1 MPRFFFT
8 SQSDTTAY
16 ITGEDAGHISRVL
29 RLNPGAT
36 LELCDGA
43 GYDYTGTISD
53 IQKDR
58 ITVLLSDKTP
68 SQSEPKTDFVL
79 FQGLSKGDR
88 METVIQKSVELGV
101 SAIIP
106 VTMKRSVAKGD
117 KQERWQKIATAAAKQ
132 SGRGRIP
139 QVAPLISSRD
149 VVAQIRDFD
158 LFLLPY
164 ENGGQSLQSILHQT
178 TPQRIGI
185 WIGPEGG
192 FDESEILAAKDAKI
206 ITLGKRILRTE
217 TAGPAVL
224 AALSYALGE
233 WESPAN

>member
-8 SQSDTTAY
+8 YENETTAK
-16 ITGEDAGHISRVL
+16 ICGEDAGHITRVL
-29 RLNPGAT
+29 RMSVGER

-43 GYDYTGTISD
+43 GFDYDAEIVE
-53 IQKDR
+53 IQKDCV
-58 ITVLLSDKTP
+58 TATLLNKSP
-68 SQSEPKTDFVL
+68 SQSEPKTEFVL

-88 METVIQKSVELGV
+88 METVIQKAVELGV
-101 SAIIP
+101 SEIVP
-106 VTMKRSVAKGD
+106 VEMKRSVAKGD
-117 KQERWQKIATAAAKQ
+117 KNDRWQKIATAAAKQ

-139 QVAPLISSRD
+139 QVSSLLYSKD
-149 VVAQIRDFD
+149 VIKRIPEFD

-164 ENGGQSLQSILHQT
+164 EGGGAPLKDLLLK
-178 TPQRIGI
+178 TPKRVGI

-192 FDESEILAAKDAKI
+192 FDESEVAAASGAEI
-206 ITLGKRILRTE
+206 VTLGKRILRTE

-233 WESPAN
+233 WE